1 MAIIKLCY
9 GSSLPDPSQFLEK
22 MSEQTN
28 TQSEN
33 EQTKVSETPNSEEK
47 SIIDN
52 ITSNKEEKS
61 ENDQTKI
68 SEVSHSQNKL
78 IKENSKIFKNPETF
92 EDMLDLLLKNRESL
106 LHAQLINNVHL
117 ISFEQLNIKLRLKFK
132 SDTEILKN
140 LSSTLEKITKNKW
153 NVTHSEED
161 GEKTIVEKQNI
172 KLNEQKEQIKTN
184 PHFAEVFKHFPQ
196 AEITSID
203 DKKSN

>member
-1 MAIIKLCY
+1 MTNINFKLRNGELKKIDAEDGLTLMEVARDNDLGIEGTCG
-9 GSSLPDPSQFLEK
+9 GSISCCTCHVVIEKDWFSKVGPANPDE
-22 MSEQTN
+22 
-28 TQSEN
+28 
-33 EQTKVSETPNSEEK
+33 
-47 SIIDN
+47 
-52 ITSNKEEKS
+52 
-61 ENDQTKI
+61 
-68 SEVSHSQNKL
+68 
-78 IKENSKIFKNPETF
+78 

-172 KLNEQKEQIKTN
+172 KLNEQKEQIKAN

-196 AEITSID
+196 AEITSIE